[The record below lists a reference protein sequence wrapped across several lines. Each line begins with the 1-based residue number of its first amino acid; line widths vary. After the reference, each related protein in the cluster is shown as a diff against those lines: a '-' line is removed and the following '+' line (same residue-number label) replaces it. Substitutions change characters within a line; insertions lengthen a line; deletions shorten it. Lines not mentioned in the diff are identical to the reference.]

1 MPAVRPRPR
10 ARKPFNPEDFRA
22 PLGEHLE
29 DLRGRLI
36 RVAVIILLGMTAGWF
51 LQPWVYQTLSAVAQA
66 LIPKDVEYREVFRN
80 VTDAFMLK
88 LRLAFYIGLF
98 LTLPLTVLQLWGFI
112 APGLKESERRPL
124 RIVAPLS
131 VGLFFL
137 GTWFCWLILPSAF
150 AWFLSYLPEFEG
162 TAVYQEP
169 GTLIFFI
176 VKMLLSFGIGF
187 QLPLI
192 VFFLAKI
199 GLITNES
206 LKNSWRQYTVGIFT
220 GAAILTP
227 SNDLFSMM
235 MMAVPL
241 TLLFF
246 LSMLAI
252 KLTNKPGERDPAL
265 DELD

>member
-1 MPAVRPRPR
+1 V
-10 ARKPFNPEDFRA
+10 
-22 PLGEHLE
+22 L
-29 DLRGRLI
+29 
-36 RVAVIILLGMTAGWF
+36 VAGMTLGWF
-51 LQPWVYQTLSAVAQA
+51 LQPWVYQTLSQVARE
-66 LIPKDVEYREVFRN
+66 LIPKDVEYKEVFRN

-88 LRLAFYIGLF
+88 MRLAFYIGIF
-98 LTLPLTVLQLWGFI
+98 ITLPLTVLQLWGFI

-124 RIVAPLS
+124 KIVAPLS
-131 VGLFFL
+131 LFLFAL

-150 AWFLSYLPEFEG
+150 AWFLSYLPEFKD

-176 VKMLLSFGIGF
+176 VKMLLSFGVGF
-187 QLPLI
+187 QLPLV
-192 VFFLAKI
+192 VFFLAKVGI
-199 GLITNES
+199 ITDES
-206 LKNSWRQYTVGIFT
+206 LKQSWRQYTVGIFT

-246 LSMLAI
+246 LSILAI
-252 KLTNKPGERDPAL
+252 KITSKSRDRDPAL